1 MPSILPRAVRD
12 LTRELQRLPAIGPK
26 TAQRLA
32 IYLLRQPSSTVAR
45 LADIL
50 QNLHGSVHICQECFN
65 IAEKEWCVIC
75 LDPTRSSKIICVV
88 EDPLDVEAIER
99 TESYHGRYHVLGG
112 VLSPLDGVSQEQLTL
127 DQLLARIDRNR
138 VEELIIGLDPNMEG
152 EATTRFIASRLK
164 EVNVTISRLA
174 RGLPTGGD
182 IEFADALTL
191 HAAFEGR
198 KKV

>member
-32 IYLLRQPSSTVAR
+32 IYLLRQPSPAVAR

-50 QNLHGSVHICQECFN
+50 RHLHASVQICQECFN
-65 IAEKEWCVIC
+65 VAEKELCVIC
-75 LDPTRSSKIICVV
+75 QDPTRSSKTICVV

-112 VLSPLDGVSQEQLTL
+112 VLSPLDGVGHEQLTL
-127 DQLLARIDRNR
+127 TQLFARIARDQ
-138 VEELIIGLDPNMEG
+138 VEELIVGLDPNMEG
-152 EATTRFIASRLK
+152 EATTRLIVSRLK
-164 EVNVTISRLA
+164 EVPVTVSRLA